1 MKKTLLLLGFVLAT
15 IAANAQTLFGT
26 SLSNNT
32 TQKERVLKAPG
43 KAALHKLSVPKDEKP
58 TYNPEGEDEAYI
70 MAYTENNGFYEKQY
84 TNGKVTVRQDGTT
97 YYFNGLTPGGNR
109 DYRGAEESWLKG
121 EKVGNEIV
129 IKAGQVLVQNNAK
142 TLYLEIVRA
151 DEDGN
156 VTSFEKEARLA
167 IGEQGELTTQNGDIF
182 AIYEDAETEDEAG
195 FFGFFYNLKLQP
207 LGEFVRF
214 EFPKGVKPQTY
225 VFSGTDAYGDR
236 KSVV

>member
-15 IAANAQTLFGT
+15 IAANAQTLLGT
-26 SLSNNT
+26 PLSNNT

-129 IKAGQVLVQNNAK
+129 IKAGQVLVQNDAK
-142 TLYLEIVRA
+142 TLYLEIVHA

-195 FFGFFYNLKLQP
+195 FFGLFYNMKLQS
-207 LGEFVRF
+207 LA
-214 EFPKGVKPQTY
+214 
-225 VFSGTDAYGDR
+225 SSCDSSSR
-236 KSVV
+236 KA